1 MGLIAIL
8 DDNTINKIAAGEVV
22 DRPASIVKELV
33 ENSIDAGATHISV
46 EIKNGGISYIKISD
60 NGKGIAA
67 DDVEIAFERHATSK
81 IRKESDILKIT
92 SLGFRGEALAS
103 VASIAKVTMETK
115 TKDEP
120 TGTRIVIEGGKT
132 LELEEIASNKGT
144 TIIVE
149 NVFYNVP
156 ARYKFLKKDYT
167 EAGYI
172 EDVITR
178 MAIIHPEISFKF
190 VSNNKQVINTTGSGD
205 IKLAVYNIFGK
216 DIASELIPVEYEY
229 KSMKVSGVIGSPKTS
244 RSTRQYEFTY
254 INGRYVKDKTLM
266 TALEK
271 AFEQNLNIGKFPFAI
286 LNLELSPSE
295 VDVNVHPAKLEVKFE
310 HESDVFDIIY
320 HGVTNAL
327 LDYHKKTSPFAVE
340 IKPEYAS
347 IPTVDIE
354 KVVTSEPKSAVVQ
367 TPVSIATPTFA
378 VDTVEKEEEKELVLE
393 QIVEKAAESVP
404 SAQDIPMYAASQ
416 TTYERPKD
424 LQKVEYVDEEDILE
438 IKDVVNAVSEE
449 VKNEYETKINY
460 KYIGSLFDTYI
471 LIEIEEKLYIIDQHA
486 AHERLLYEQIK
497 EMYYSKS
504 KETQMLLIPSLVE
517 LKHNEQELVLRNKE
531 LFEET
536 GFMLEEFGDNMI
548 KISGV
553 PNIGYDMDYVEL
565 FKDTLDELKMESKT
579 TKEEKE
585 ERFLA
590 TMACKAAVKGNMK
603 LTATEHVALIDKMV
617 KLDRPFTCPHG
628 RPTAYEIS
636 KYEIERRFARK

>member
-115 TKDEP
+115 TKDEH

-132 LELEEIASNKGT
+132 LELEEIAANKGT
-144 TIIVE
+144 SITVE
-149 NVFYNVP
+149 NVFFNVP

-190 VSNNKQVINTTGSGD
+190 VSNNKQIINTTGSGD

-229 KSMKVSGVIGSPKTS
+229 KSMKVSGVIGTPKTS

-254 INGRYVKDKTLM
+254 INGRFVKDKTLM

-310 HESDVFDIIY
+310 HESDVFDTLY

-327 LDYHKKTSPFAVE
+327 LDYHKRTSPFAME
-340 IKPEYAS
+340 IKPEVQS
-347 IPTVDIE
+347 VPNVDVE
-354 KVVTSEPKSAVVQ
+354 KVVTNIASKSEESFT
-367 TPVSIATPTFA
+367 TPVIPTYS
-378 VDTVEKEEEKELVLE
+378 VDTVDTNTEKPQEIVQVVEPIETKSEE
-393 QIVEKAAESVP
+393 QIP
-404 SAQDIPMYAASQ
+404 
-416 TTYERPKD
+416 TYTYTEPVLTRE
-424 LQKVEYVDEEDILE
+424 VEYVGKEGILE
-438 IKDVVNAVSEE
+438 IKDIVDSVNEE
-449 VKNEYETKINY
+449 EKKEYETKINY
-460 KYIGSLFDTYI
+460 KYVGALFDTYI

-517 LKHNEQELVLRNKE
+517 LKHNEQELVMRNKE

-536 GFMLEEFGDNMI
+536 GFEIEEFGDNMI

-565 FKDTLDELKMESKT
+565 FKDTLDELKMETKT
-579 TKEEKE
+579 TKEERE

-590 TMACKAAVKGNMK
+590 TIACKAAVKGNMK

>member
-149 NVFYNVP
+149 NVFFNVP

-190 VSNNKQVINTTGSGD
+190 VSNNKQIINTTGSGD

-216 DIASELIPVEYEY
+216 DIANELIPVEYEY

-266 TALEK
+266 AALEK

-286 LNLELSPSE
+286 LNLDLSPSE

-310 HESDVFDIIY
+310 HESDVFDTIY

-327 LDYHKKTSPFAVE
+327 LDYHKKTSPFAVD
-340 IKPEYAS
+340 IKPEYTS
-347 IPTVDIE
+347 VPDVDVE
-354 KVVTSEPKSAVVQ
+354 KVVTNAV
-367 TPVSIATPTFA
+367 S
-378 VDTVEKEEEKELVLE
+378 TVEKTFETPVIPTFSVDNVDSKEEKTQEIAPVVETVEVSDETSTQVNTYTEPVLTRE
-393 QIVEKAAESVP
+393 
-404 SAQDIPMYAASQ
+404 
-416 TTYERPKD
+416 
-424 LQKVEYVDEEDILE
+424 VEYVGKEGILE
-438 IKDVVNAVSEE
+438 IKDIVDSVNEE
-449 VKNEYETKINY
+449 EKKEYETKINY
-460 KYIGSLFDTYI
+460 KYVGALFDTYI
-471 LIEIEEKLYIIDQHA
+471 LIEIDEKLYIIDQHA

-517 LKHNEQELVLRNKE
+517 LKHNEQELVIRNKE

-536 GFMLEEFGDNMI
+536 GFELEEFGDNMI

-565 FKDTLDELKMESKT
+565 FKDTLDELRMESKT
-579 TKEEKE
+579 TKEERE

-590 TMACKAAVKGNMK
+590 TIACKAAVKGNMK

>member
-149 NVFYNVP
+149 NVFFNVP

-190 VSNNKQVINTTGSGD
+190 VSNNKQIINTTGSGD

-216 DIASELIPVEYEY
+216 DIANELIPVEYEY
-229 KSMKVSGVIGSPKTS
+229 KYMKLSGVIGSPKTS

-286 LNLELSPSE
+286 LNLDLSPSE

-310 HESDVFDIIY
+310 HESDVFDTIY

-327 LDYHKKTSPFAVE
+327 LDYHKKTSPFAVD
-340 IKPEYAS
+340 IKPEYTS
-347 IPTVDIE
+347 IPDVDVE
-354 KVVTSEPKSAVVQ
+354 KVVTTAVSTVEKTFE
-367 TPVSIATPTFA
+367 TPVIPIFS
-378 VDTVEKEEEKELVLE
+378 VDTVDSKEEKTQEIAPVVETVEVSDETPTQVDTYTEPVLTRE
-393 QIVEKAAESVP
+393 
-404 SAQDIPMYAASQ
+404 
-416 TTYERPKD
+416 
-424 LQKVEYVDEEDILE
+424 VEYVGKEGILE
-438 IKDVVNAVSEE
+438 IKDIVDSVNEE
-449 VKNEYETKINY
+449 EKKEYETKINY
-460 KYIGSLFDTYI
+460 KYVGALFDTYI

-517 LKHNEQELVLRNKE
+517 LKHNEQELVIRNKE

-536 GFMLEEFGDNMI
+536 GFELEEFGDNMI

-565 FKDTLDELKMESKT
+565 FKDTLDELRMESKT
-579 TKEEKE
+579 TKEERE

-590 TMACKAAVKGNMK
+590 TIACKAAVKGNMK

>member
-149 NVFYNVP
+149 NVFFNVP

-190 VSNNKQVINTTGSGD
+190 VSNNKQIINTTGSGD

-216 DIASELIPVEYEY
+216 DIANELIPVEYEY

-266 TALEK
+266 AALEK

-286 LNLELSPSE
+286 LNLDLSPSE

-310 HESDVFDIIY
+310 HESDVFDTIY

-327 LDYHKKTSPFAVE
+327 LDYHKKTSPFAVD
-340 IKPEYAS
+340 IKPEYTS
-347 IPTVDIE
+347 VPDVDVE
-354 KVVTSEPKSAVVQ
+354 KVVTNAV
-367 TPVSIATPTFA
+367 S
-378 VDTVEKEEEKELVLE
+378 TVEKTFETPVIPTFSVDNVDSKEEKTQEIAPVVETVEVSDETSTQVNTYTEPVLTRE
-393 QIVEKAAESVP
+393 
-404 SAQDIPMYAASQ
+404 
-416 TTYERPKD
+416 
-424 LQKVEYVDEEDILE
+424 VEYVGKEGILE
-438 IKDVVNAVSEE
+438 IKDIVDSVNEE
-449 VKNEYETKINY
+449 EKKEYETKINY
-460 KYIGSLFDTYI
+460 KYVGALFDTYI

-517 LKHNEQELVLRNKE
+517 LKHNEQELVIRNKE

-536 GFMLEEFGDNMI
+536 GFELEEFGDNMI

-565 FKDTLDELKMESKT
+565 FKDTLDELRMESKT
-579 TKEEKE
+579 TKEERE

-590 TMACKAAVKGNMK
+590 TIACKAAVKGNMK